1 MEQINFAAIE
11 IGSNAVRLLIKGI
24 YKGETANQLKKTFIV
39 RVPLRLGQDAFTL
52 GRISN
57 DKTERLLRLIAAFK
71 QMMYIE
77 SSVTELVQL
86 PPCEM
91 LRTDQKLSVTYP
103 NKPV

>member
-1 MEQINFAAIE
+1 MEQINFAAID

-57 DKTERLLRLIAAFK
+57 DKTGTT
-71 QMMYIE
+71 
-77 SSVTELVQL
+77 VTAHCRIQ
-86 PPCEM
+86 
-91 LRTDQKLSVTYP
+91 TNDASI
-103 NKPV
+103 

>member
-1 MEQINFAAIE
+1 M
-11 IGSNAVRLLIKGI
+11 GI

-71 QMMYIE
+71 QMMQVYRVISYRACGIIRHARCFE
-77 SSVTELVQL
+77 QGSEVV
-86 PPCEM
+86 
-91 LRTDQKLSVTYP
+91 RYYP
-103 NKPV
+103 TKPV